1 MDEDTILR
9 LARKIRDDWDEH
21 DEDAEHAAMLAQDA
35 DAWDDAMLE
44 WLIDLITEYDIS

>member
-9 LARKIRDDWDEH
+9 LARKIRD
-21 DEDAEHAAMLAQDA
+21 
-35 DAWDDAMLE
+35 AWNDAMLE